1 MQKTIVKLLSAL
13 IVATFF
19 LSGCAQESGKTTAS
33 AVKPTAIA
41 NKKMTG
47 PVYKGRVVGKSNK
60 AKTISIQVGKGKKAQ
75 TIMVKFDDNT
85 KGIEHATKGHGII
98 VSYEKQ
104 GKEVYA
110 KSIKP
115 KLAKMPKGVSGIKT
129 EALKKM
135 IDSGEDFVLID
146 SRPAHRYGKGHLP
159 GAISIPVC
167 EMQELLGLLPKD
179 PEKPLVFYCGGPT

>member
-19 LSGCAQESGKTTAS
+19 LSGCAQKSDKTAL

-41 NKKMTG
+41 QKKITG
-47 PVYKGRVVGKSNK
+47 PIYKGRVVGKSNK
-60 AKTISIQVGKGKKAQ
+60 AKTISIEVGKGDKAQ
-75 TIMVKFDDNT
+75 TILVKFDENT
-85 KGIEHATKGHGII
+85 KGVEHATKGHGII

-104 GKEVYA
+104 GKDVYA
-110 KSIKP
+110 KAIKP

-129 EALKKM
+129 AALKKM
-135 IDSGEDFVLID
+135 IDDGEDFVLID
-146 SRPAHRYGKGHLP
+146 SRPSHRYGMGHLP

-167 EMQELLGLLPKD
+167 EMQELIGLLPKD
-179 PEKPLVFYCGGPT
+179 PETPLVFYCGGPT

>member
-19 LSGCAQESGKTTAS
+19 LSGCAQESGKAAL

-129 EALKKM
+129 EDLKKM
-135 IDSGEDFVLID
+135 LDSGEDFVLID
-146 SRPAHRYGKGHLP
+146 SRPAHRYGTGHLP

-167 EMQELLGLLPKD
+167 EMQELLGLLPKN

>member
-1 MQKTIVKLLSAL
+1 MQKMIVRLLSVL
-13 IVATFF
+13 IVAVFF
-19 LSGCAQESGKTTAS
+19 LSGCAQDSGKTAS
-33 AVKPTAIA
+33 AVKPAA
-41 NKKMTG
+41 SAKEKMAG

-60 AKTISIQVGKGKKAQ
+60 AKTISIQVGKGAKAQ

-104 GKEVYA
+104 GKDVYA
-110 KSIKP
+110 KAIKP

-129 EALKKM
+129 AELEKL
-135 IDSGEDFVLID
+135 IDSGTDFVLID
-146 SRPAHRYGKGHLP
+146 SRPAHRYGTGHLP

-167 EMQELLGLLPKD
+167 EMQELLGLLPKNPD
-179 PEKPLVFYCGGPT
+179 TPLVFYCGGPT